1 LLTDELVEILLRDI
15 PPGDRWPHDFYSSY
29 VKLFLGIF
37 HRTCRD
43 LNELRYVVCMKPVGI
58 MRPYSHCL
66 EFVVLWLNVIQWVW
80 TLFSFSL
87 TVFQNGLALAKQWL
101 YG

>member
-1 LLTDELVEILLRDI
+1 VPTDELVAILLRDI
-15 PPGDRWPHDFYSSY
+15 PPGDRWPNDFYSSY

-43 LNELRYVVCMKPVGI
+43 LNELRYMVCMNPFGILI

-66 EFVVLWLNVIQWVW
+66 EFVIL
-80 TLFSFSL
+80 
-87 TVFQNGLALAKQWL
+87 
-101 YG
+101 